1 MAGIRHTLYGFLRQK
16 SNCYSVLMVLTTLV
30 FVASML
36 AGTAALQ
43 VELIAT
49 APPQG
54 NRAVA
59 EITVGPLA
67 KDTQAITQITQLLVR
82 GNVTNI
88 SSRGEGVQLLPNIG
102 EGDSNALVIAL
113 TAAGIAKPDAA
124 ELAKI
129 LGSERVESISEPM
142 GAKAKAWLVQNLSKA
157 ADGTCRLGMAVAT
170 WVLTEAAISFYGFK

>member
-1 MAGIRHTLYGFLRQK
+1 MAGIRHALYGFLTQK
-16 SNCYSVLMVLTTLV
+16 TNCYSASMVLTTLA

-67 KDTQAITQITQLLVR
+67 KDTQAITQITQRLVR

-88 SSRGEGVQLLPNIG
+88 SSRGEG
-102 EGDSNALVIAL
+102 DSNAFVIAL
-113 TAAGIAKPDAA
+113 KAAGIAKPDAA

-129 LGSERVESISEPM
+129 LGSKKAESITEPI
-142 GAKAKAWLVQNLSKA
+142 GAKAKA
-157 ADGTCRLGMAVAT
+157 
-170 WVLTEAAISFYGFK
+170 